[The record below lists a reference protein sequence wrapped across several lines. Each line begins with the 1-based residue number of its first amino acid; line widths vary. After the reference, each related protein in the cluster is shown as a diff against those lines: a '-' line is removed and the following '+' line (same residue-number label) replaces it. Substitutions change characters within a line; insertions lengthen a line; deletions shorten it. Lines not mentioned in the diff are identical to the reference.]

1 MMGTNQIKDQFQF
14 MKQHKYKAIHLLL
27 LCAVQES
34 ACEINMSTEAAEATE
49 VQCNQKINC
58 RCVWDR

>member
-1 MMGTNQIKDQFQF
+1 

-34 ACEINMSTEAAEATE
+34 ACEINMRIEATE
-49 VQCNQKINC
+49 ATEGQCNQEINC
-58 RCVWDR
+58 RCVWEK